1 VAFQVA
7 DIAALAATARVMTY
21 DGAWKYDHGR
31 PIAKEAATA
40 KLVASEAANKAAY
53 LATEVAGGYGF
64 MADTAVTRH
73 YQDARILTIGE
84 GTSEVQRM
92 LIARGLGLPV

>member
-1 VAFQVA
+1 
-7 DIAALAATARVMTY
+7 MTY
-21 DGAWKYDHGR
+21 DGALKYDSGM
-31 PIAKEAATA
+31 PIEREAAIA

-53 LATEVAGGYGF
+53 LATQLQGGYGF
-64 MADTAVTRH
+64 VQETASTRH

-92 LIARGLGLPV
+92 LVARGLGLTV